1 MAEPAIA
8 TRDLTVQLGTREVL
22 RGLSFTC
29 AFGEVTAV
37 LGPNGAGKST
47 LLRALTGLVPS
58 RGNISLAGTPL
69 HTLSASER
77 AKRLS
82 LVPQHSLLTARM
94 PVASVVAQ
102 GRYAHRA
109 ALARLSTDD
118 LTAVQAAIGAT
129 DLASLAQRPY
139 SELSFGE
146 QKRVLIA
153 RALATGARTL
163 LFDEPSASLDIEH
176 TLRLFA
182 LLRRLA
188 GEGRAV
194 CVVLHQ
200 LEHALE
206 FADRALL
213 LQQGSAL
220 AFGAAREVLTA
231 ARVREL
237 YRVELVAAGSVGFR
251 LPEPP

>member
-1 MAEPAIA
+1 MAEQALEA
-8 TRDLTVQLGTREVL
+8 RNLSVRLGPREVL
-22 RGLSFTC
+22 RDVSFAC

-47 LLRALTGLVPS
+47 LLRAVSGLLPYHGQVTLEGAALDS
-58 RGNISLAGTPL
+58 
-69 HTLSASER
+69 LSAVDR
-77 AKRLS
+77 AKRMS
-82 LVPQHSLLTARM
+82 LVPQHSLLSARM
-94 PVASVVAQ
+94 PVSQVVAQ

-109 ALARLSTDD
+109 VLARLGPDD
-118 LTAVQAAIGAT
+118 LAAVEAAMAAT
-129 DLASLAQRPY
+129 DVLFLRDRPF

-163 LFDEPSASLDIEH
+163 LFDEPTASLDIEH
-176 TLRLFA
+176 TLRLFS
-182 LLRRLA
+182 LLRALA

-200 LEHALE
+200 LEHALT

-213 LQQGSAL
+213 LQAGVAVAL
-220 AFGAAREVLTA
+220 GAAREVITKE
-231 ARVREL
+231 RVREL
-237 YRVELVAAGSVGFR
+237 YRVELVPQGSFGFR
-251 LPEPP
+251 LPESP

>member
-1 MAEPAIA
+1 MAEQAIEA
-8 TRDLTVQLGTREVL
+8 RNLTVELGKREVL
-22 RGLSFTC
+22 SNLTFACG
-29 AFGEVTAV
+29 FGEVTAV

-47 LLRALTGLVPS
+47 LLRALSGLLPAQGHVTLEGVP
-58 RGNISLAGTPL
+58 LA
-69 HTLSASER
+69 TLGASER

-82 LVPQHSLLTARM
+82 LVPQHSMLSARM

-109 ALARLSTDD
+109 ALARLTTHDLAAVEAAMRATD
-118 LTAVQAAIGAT
+118 LTA
-129 DLASLAQRPY
+129 LAERPF

-153 RALATGARTL
+153 RALCTGARTL
-163 LFDEPSASLDIEH
+163 LFDEPTASLDIEH
-176 TLRLFA
+176 TLRLFG

-188 GEGRAV
+188 SEGHAV

-200 LEHALE
+200 LEHALT

-220 AFGAAREVLTA
+220 AFGDAREVLTA
-231 ARVREL
+231 ERVRQL
-237 YRVELVAAGSVGFR
+237 YRVELVPHGSVGFR
-251 LPEPP
+251 LPEAP